1 MELSESGTFAVGRC
15 AKSWCKELKFKL
27 QHSDMLKLEIFLKKW
42 TSNIN
47 LGAISQRNWSR
58 IKANQFPVPLLVS
71 LQQLNQN
78 KEQISVGL
86 GSFFM
91 TIVPVQSLKGEVQ
104 DLSLFSFLSR
114 HFSNTHIQVSI
125 GPGSFFMI
133 KSQCSSIQK
142 LKGRG
147 EVLDATPCSFFSRH
161 LSHTHITLKKGD
173 RNAA

>member
-15 AKSWCKELKFKL
+15 AKSWCKELKFKF

-114 HFSNTHIQVSI
+114 TFLKYPHT
-125 GPGSFFMI
+125 SFNWSWKFFYDKVPVLI
-133 KSQCSSIQK
+133 YTKVKRERRSSRCHS
-142 LKGRG
+142 L
-147 EVLDATPCSFFSRH
+147 LLLF
-161 LSHTHITLKKGD
+161 
-173 RNAA
+173 

>member
-15 AKSWCKELKFKL
+15 AKSWCKELKFKF

-114 HFSNTHIQVSI
+114 TFLKYPHT
-125 GPGSFFMI
+125 SFNWSWKFFYDI
-133 KSQCSSIQK
+133 VPVLIYTKVKRERRSSRCHS
-142 LKGRG
+142 L
-147 EVLDATPCSFFSRH
+147 LLLF
-161 LSHTHITLKKGD
+161 
-173 RNAA
+173 

>member
-15 AKSWCKELKFKL
+15 AKSWCKELKFKF
-27 QHSDMLKLEIFLKKW
+27 QHSDMFKLEIFLKKW

-114 HFSNTHIQVSI
+114 TFLKYPHT
-125 GPGSFFMI
+125 SFNWSWKFFYDI
-133 KSQCSSIQK
+133 VPVLIYTKVKRERRSSRCHS
-142 LKGRG
+142 L
-147 EVLDATPCSFFSRH
+147 LLLF
-161 LSHTHITLKKGD
+161 
-173 RNAA
+173 